1 MNLQTIL
8 FLDGSE
14 TSEFLLNYIIKTKKF
29 NIKKVII
36 SPNCKKRFIN
46 KVKKKFV
53 TVISNLKKDNNLDKY
68 DIGFS
73 YYDFKVPLK
82 ILKKFKIGIINFHPS
97 FLPYNRGR
105 HSVFW
110 AVNDLTPLGATSHW
124 MNQNFDDG
132 ELFLQKKIKNIK
144 FKNAKTL
151 YALQLKSLNII
162 IKDTIKLILKNKFIR
177 KKQDFKKAT
186 YHYAS
191 EIKAASTIN
200 INQKIDSH
208 HFFRLIQSTTFNN
221 KTGIFL
227 INGKRESFITSNYLV
242 KKNYYK
248 KKYDIDLNNI
258 FKEINKI
265 KKISYEIFLGR
276 FKIII
281 KSKLKN
287 E

>member
-14 TSEFLLNYIIKTKKF
+14 TSEFLLNYVIKTKKF
-29 NIKKVII
+29 NIKKIVI
-36 SPNCKKRFIN
+36 SPNSSKQFVN
-46 KVKKKFV
+46 KIKDKF
-53 TVISNLKKDNNLDKY
+53 TNTITNLKKNINLENC

-82 ILKKFKIGIINFHPS
+82 ILKKFKIGVVNFHPS

-110 AVNDLTPLGATSHW
+110 AINDLTPLGATSHW

-132 ELFLQKKIKNIK
+132 EIFLQKKIKNTK
-144 FKNAKTL
+144 LKNAKTL
-151 YALQLKSLNII
+151 YKLQLKSLNLV
-162 IKDTIKLILKNKFIR
+162 IKDTIKLILKNKFIK
-177 KKQDFKKAT
+177 KKQDLKKAT
-186 YHYAS
+186 YHYAH
-191 EIKAASTIN
+191 EIKDASTIN
-200 INQKIDSH
+200 INQKIDNH

-221 KTGIFL
+221 ETGIFL
-227 INGKRESFITSNYLV
+227 INGKRKNLIISNYLV
-242 KKNYYK
+242 KKSYYK
-248 KKYDIDLNNI
+248 KKYDINLINI
-258 FKEINKI
+258 FKNIYKT
-265 KKISYEIFLGR
+265 KKISYEIYLGS
-276 FKIII
+276 FKILI

>member
-14 TSEFLLNYIIKTKKF
+14 TSEFLLNYIIKTKIF
-29 NIKKVII
+29 NIKKII
-36 SPNCKKRFIN
+36 VSPNSNKHFIN
-46 KVKKKFV
+46 KIKKKFI

-82 ILKKFKIGIINFHPS
+82 ILKKCKIGVINFHPS

-110 AVNDLTPLGATSHW
+110 AINDLTPLGATSHW

-132 ELFLQKKIKNIK
+132 EIFLQKKIKNVK

-151 YALQLKSLNII
+151 YELQLKSLNIV
-162 IKDTIKLILKNKFIR
+162 IKDTIRSILRKKFIR
-177 KKQDFKKAT
+177 KKQDFQKAT

-200 INQKIDSH
+200 INQKIDNH

-227 INGKRESFITSNYLV
+227 ISGKRKNFITSDYLV
-242 KKNYYK
+242 KKSFYK
-248 KKYDIDLNNI
+248 KKYDIDLYNI

-265 KKISYEIFLGR
+265 KNISYEIFLGK

-281 KSKLKN
+281 KSKLKK
-287 E
+287 

>member
-29 NIKKVII
+29 NIKKIVI
-36 SPNCKKRFIN
+36 SPNSSKQFIN
-46 KVKKKFV
+46 KIKNKF
-53 TVISNLKKDNNLDKY
+53 TTIITNLKKNNNFDNC

-82 ILKKFKIGIINFHPS
+82 VLRKFKIGIINFHPS

-110 AVNDLTPLGATSHW
+110 AINDLKPLGATSHW

-132 ELFLQKKIKNIK
+132 EIFLQKKLKNIK

-151 YALQLKSLNII
+151 YALQLKLLNLI

-186 YHYAS
+186 YHYA
-191 EIKAASTIN
+191 
-200 INQKIDSH
+200 
-208 HFFRLIQSTTFNN
+208 
-221 KTGIFL
+221 
-227 INGKRESFITSNYLV
+227 
-242 KKNYYK
+242 
-248 KKYDIDLNNI
+248 
-258 FKEINKI
+258 
-265 KKISYEIFLGR
+265 
-276 FKIII
+276 
-281 KSKLKN
+281 
-287 E
+287 

>member
-14 TSEFLLNYIIKTKKF
+14 TSEFLLNYITKNKIF
-29 NIKKVII
+29 NIKKIII
-36 SPNCKKRFIN
+36 SPNSNKQFIN
-46 KVKKKFV
+46 KIKNKF
-53 TVISNLKKDNNLDKY
+53 TIIISNLKKHNNLDKY

-82 ILKKFKIGIINFHPS
+82 ILKKFKIGVVNFHPS

-110 AVNDLTPLGATSHW
+110 AINDLTPLGATSHW

-132 ELFLQKKIKNIK
+132 EIFLQKKIKNIK

-151 YALQLKSLNII
+151 YALQLKSLNAV
-162 IKDTIKLILKNKFIR
+162 IKDTIKSILKNKIIR
-177 KKQDFKKAT
+177 IKQDFKKAT

-200 INQKIDSH
+200 INQKIDNH

-227 INGKRESFITSNYLV
+227 INGKRKSFITSEYLV
-242 KKNYYK
+242 KKSYYK
-248 KKYDIDLNNI
+248 QKYDIDLNNI
-258 FKEINKI
+258 FMEINII

-281 KSKLKN
+281 KSKLK